1 MSLVKI
7 QRISRTEY
15 TFRQSGADGIKLV
28 AKALTFKNPSVYAYQ
43 KDIPM
48 FDKRTLTFHIGM
60 LSNVVKECEKRKVN
74 IEIEDYDYK
83 VPEIEIDSRMSGN
96 YIHQRYAVEA
106 FYKKHFGIIV
116 VPTRG
121 GKTFIASE
129 IIRIFL
135 ATEQTGQV
143 LFCVDNTTLFTQAVG
158 DIKEFFQPYGG
169 IEVGEICAGKVD
181 TTKRVTVAMIQTI
194 QSVYR
199 NKRNKVRYNEMD
211 KFLKGLKFLCVDE
224 VHDNCSDSKLKLY
237 KKCRN
242 LDYQLCLSAT
252 PYRSKQLVQNLKL
265 QAWSG
270 DIAYVISEDTLRERK
285 VLSDYKVFELLVDH
299 NEIEYGD
306 LEGDDYAELRKKII
320 FQSDVRNGALVK
332 VLDIVQRLNL
342 KTLVLFQSIEH
353 GSNISKITSL
363 PFISGKDKSKER
375 EKYKQEFLAQE
386 GGVLLASDIFKKGVT
401 LPACEVLINVDGGLE
416 DANVI
421 QKKGRVLGTT
431 KNKDRSVIIDF
442 IDIYDAYFSEHSEA
456 RLSTYVNAIGKKRVG
471 ILDTSADDCFSTLES
486 WIKKWFRINEQ
497 E

>member
-1 MSLVKI
+1 MEYVNI
-7 QRISRTEY
+7 QRISKTEY
-15 TFRQSGADGIKLV
+15 TFRNSVKDGIKVV
-28 AKALTFKNPSVYAYQ
+28 AKALTFRNPSNFAYQ

-48 FDKRTLTFHIGM
+48 FDKRNLTFHIGM
-60 LSNVVKECEKRKVN
+60 LSNVIKECKKRKVGY
-74 IEIEDYDYK
+74 EIEDYEYQMPD
-83 VPEIEIDSRMSGN
+83 VEIDSRMSGN

-106 FYKKHFGIIV
+106 FFKKRFGIIV

-135 ATEQTGQV
+135 ATEKQGQV

-158 DIKEFFQPYGG
+158 DIKEFFEPYGG

-181 TTKRVTVAMIQTI
+181 TSKRVTVAMIQTI

-199 NKRNKVRYNEMD
+199 NKKNKVRFNEMN

-237 KKCRN
+237 KRCRN

-270 DIAYVISEDTLRERK
+270 DVAYTITEDTLRERK

-299 NEIEYGD
+299 NSIAYGD
-306 LEGDDYAELRKKII
+306 LDGDDYAELRKKII
-320 FQSDVRNGALVK
+320 FQSDVRNGALIK

-342 KTLVLFQSIEH
+342 KTLVLFKSIEH
-353 GSNISKITSL
+353 GSNIGKLTGI
-363 PFISGKDKSKER
+363 PFISGRDKSRER
-375 EKYKQEFLAQE
+375 EKYKQAFLSQD
-386 GGVLLASDIFKKGVT
+386 GGILLASDIFKKGVT
-401 LPACEVLINVDGGLE
+401 LPSCEVLINVDGGLE

-431 KNKDRSVIIDF
+431 KNKDRSAIIDF
-442 IDIYDAYFSEHSEA
+442 IDVYDAYFSEHSEA
-456 RLSTYVNAIGKKRVG
+456 RLSTYVNAIGEKRVG
-471 ILDTSADDCFSTLES
+471 ILDTSADDCFDTLEQ
-486 WIKKWFRINEQ
+486 WIKKWFRISD
-497 E
+497 